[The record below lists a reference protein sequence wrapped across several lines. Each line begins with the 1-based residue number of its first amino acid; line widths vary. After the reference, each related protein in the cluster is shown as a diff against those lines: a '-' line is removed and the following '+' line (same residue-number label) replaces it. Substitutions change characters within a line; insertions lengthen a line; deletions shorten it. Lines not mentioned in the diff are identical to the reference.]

1 MYLDT
6 QLCYLPKGHNTTSL
20 QQSRHPSLESAINAA
35 RCFAGCVDEVRE
47 GEERE
52 RREGER
58 EDEEAQCYYIYLFS
72 LYQ

>member
-47 GEERE
+47 GKRERE
-52 RREGER
+52 RGRERG
-58 EDEEAQCYYIYLFS
+58 
-72 LYQ
+72 